1 MRKKL
6 ATARS
11 FVLSDK
17 THARDECLQIMKS
30 VGINDMDSDQDQDQD
45 QDSNEDEDEAEDCMA
60 IDMLSVL
67 CSLGIIATLE
77 SDMIQ
82 QIKELV
88 KHVEVLMNF
97 LEEEFKPTYVQY
109 LTLFMLLTNS
119 ME

>member
-11 FVLSDK
+11 FALSDK

-30 VGINDMDSDQDQDQD
+30 VGINDMDSDS
-45 QDSNEDEDEAEDCMA
+45 DSDSDSDEVEDCMA
-60 IDMLSVL
+60 IDMLSNL
-67 CSLGIIATLE
+67 CSLGIIATPE

-82 QIKELV
+82 QVKDLV
-88 KHVEVLMNF
+88 KHVEVLVNF

-109 LTLFMLLTNS
+109 LTLSMLLTNS
-119 ME
+119 MD